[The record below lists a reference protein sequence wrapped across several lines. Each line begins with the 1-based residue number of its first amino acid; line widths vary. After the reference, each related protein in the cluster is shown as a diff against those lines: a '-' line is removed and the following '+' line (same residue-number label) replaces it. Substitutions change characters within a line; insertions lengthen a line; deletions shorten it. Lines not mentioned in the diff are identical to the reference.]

1 MLTSLLVVTDNDAE
15 KEQSRIC
22 RNRAV
27 RVDTDEAIDVF
38 GRRARPGAN

>member
-1 MLTSLLVVTDNDAE
+1 MLKSLPIVADNDAE

-27 RVDTDEAIDVF
+27 RVDTDEATDVF